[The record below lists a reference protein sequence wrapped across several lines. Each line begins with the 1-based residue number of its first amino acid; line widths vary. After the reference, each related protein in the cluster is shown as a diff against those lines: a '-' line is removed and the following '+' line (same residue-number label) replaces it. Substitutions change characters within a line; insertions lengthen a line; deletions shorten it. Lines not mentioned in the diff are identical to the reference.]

1 MGERAKVSTS
11 GAARRGAVVV
21 VGTDGSDTATKAVE
35 AAARLAEGY
44 GQRLVVVH
52 AFRSRGVEH
61 RCRDLAAVPT
71 ELRWQ
76 LSPGAVGEEIVGRA
90 VDFAR
95 EVTGGAIQV
104 SGRSEAGAPAKVLLG
119 LTRELG
125 AASLVIGNV
134 GMHSLWERLSVPH
147 RVARK
152 ARCSV
157 VMVDTQ
163 AWARRGEPVEVL
175 TPLTMLRC
183 A

>member
-1 MGERAKVSTS
+1 MGERAGQSTT

-35 AAARLAEGY
+35 AAARLAEGC

-52 AFRSRGVEH
+52 AFRNRKVEH
-61 RCRDLAAVPT
+61 RVGELAAVPI

-76 LSPGAVGEEIVGRA
+76 LSPGAVGEEIVVRA

-95 EVTGGAIQV
+95 EVTGGAIEV
-104 SGRSEAGAPAKVLLG
+104 SGRSAAGDPAKVLLG
-119 LTRELG
+119 LTRELD
-125 AASLVIGNV
+125 AAAVVVGNI
-134 GMHSLWERLSVPH
+134 GMHSLRERFTVPA

-152 ARCSV
+152 APCAV

-163 AWARRGEPVEVL
+163 EWAQRGEPVERA
-175 TPLTMLRC
+175 TPLRMLRC